1 MSIAGNQARLPLAFL
16 PTPLHPLD
24 RISHELG
31 GPRIWIKRDDQ
42 TGLVTGGNKTRKL
55 EFLVGEALA
64 LGCNVLLTT
73 GAAQSNHC
81 RQTAAAAVAA
91 GMDCHLVL
99 SGAPNGR
106 DEGNLMLDRL
116 LGAVVHWSAREMR
129 LAELARLSDELRTSG
144 HKPYAITYGGSD
156 PVGAT
161 GYAVAL
167 EELREQVRD
176 AGLSLDAIVF
186 ASSSGGTQAGLVA
199 GSRLLNWDVE
209 LVGISVDEQAEKLQS
224 VVADLATRTLVR
236 LGEKSTVHPDEVLV
250 EAGYLGGGY
259 GVVGELE
266 RQAILRLARAE
277 AILLDPVYTGRAF
290 GGLMDLITRKRFGP
304 GQNVLFW
311 HTGGTPALFAYG
323 PQLGL

>member
-1 MSIAGNQARLPLAFL
+1 MTIAGNQARLPLAFL

-31 GPRIWIKRDDQ
+31 GPRLWIKRDDQ

-64 LGCNVLLTT
+64 LGCNILLTT

-99 SGAPNGR
+99 SGAPIDR
-106 DEGNLMLDRL
+106 EEGNLLLDRL
-116 LGAVVHWSAREMR
+116 LGAAVHWSARETR
-129 LAELARLSDELRTSG
+129 LAELARLSEELRSSG
-144 HKPYAITYGGSD
+144 QRPYTVTYGGSD

-167 EELREQVRD
+167 EELREQALG
-176 AGLSLDAIVF
+176 AGLALDAIVF
-186 ASSSGGTQAGLVA
+186 ASSSGGTQAGLIA
-199 GSRLLNWDVE
+199 GSRLLGWDIP
-209 LVGISVDEQAEKLQS
+209 LVGISVDEPAERLQS
-224 VVADLATRTLVR
+224 VVSELATRTLAL
-236 LGEKSTVHPDEVLV
+236 LGGNDAVKPCDVLV

-266 RQAILRLARAE
+266 RQAILRLARTE

-290 GGLMDLITRKRFGP
+290 GGLMDLIARKRFGS

-323 PQLGL
+323 PQLGV